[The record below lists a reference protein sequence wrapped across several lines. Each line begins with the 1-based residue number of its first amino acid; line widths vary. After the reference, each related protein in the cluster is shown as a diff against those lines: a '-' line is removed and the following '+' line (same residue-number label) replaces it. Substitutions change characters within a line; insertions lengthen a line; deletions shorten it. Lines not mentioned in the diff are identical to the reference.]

1 MEVEVTVE
9 GESELMD
16 AVDALPDRMQKEIEE
31 LMGQLAKEGLD
42 YMDNL
47 TPVRSGYLKS
57 RNQVEAD
64 GLEFTL
70 SNDADYA
77 PYVNYGTRYMHA
89 QPFFEPTVEYL
100 TGEMET
106 VLKAALEV

>member
-9 GESELMD
+9 GDSELMD
-16 AVDALPDRMQKEIEE
+16 AVDALSTHLPDEVKD
-31 LMGQLAKEGLD
+31 LMESLAKEGLD
-42 YMDNL
+42 YMNTL

-70 SNDADYA
+70 SNDASYA
-77 PYVNYGTRYMHA
+77 PDVNYGTRHMHA

-100 TGEMET
+100 NGEMET
-106 VLKAALEV
+106 VLAAALEA